1 MSVPANRL
9 AGLDGAA
16 LDAVV
21 IGGGMAGAGV
31 ARDLALRGASVALF
45 EKGDFASGT
54 SSKSSKLIHG
64 GLRYLELG
72 DFKLVRESLREKR
85 TLERLAPHL
94 VRPLPFLVP
103 IYRGAPRGLITVRIG
118 MWLYDLL
125 TPGKTTERYRVL
137 RPVDALTMEPS
148 VRAEDLR
155 GAGYYFD
162 DLLLYPE
169 RLCLENVLSAARHGA
184 RTFNYCEVEEFV
196 PGRRGIDGVK
206 VRDLLSG
213 QVQLVRAATI
223 VNCAGPWVDRVRAM
237 AKVADRSPRV
247 VRTTK
252 GIHCLLPRMTDRAVY
267 LSARDERMIFVIPW
281 REFSLV
287 GTTDTDFE
295 GDPDRLWATREEVTY
310 LLEEVA
316 KVLPDKR
323 ATFENVSYTYAG
335 VRPLSFEPGAPASRV
350 SREHK
355 VIPEG
360 PDGRFFSVTGTK
372 LTCFRSL
379 AEDVG
384 NRVMRVL
391 GRGLAPRTARLTLD
405 GVDEEVGKI
414 EARVWMDVSEE
425 MAATGLSR
433 GTLRTLVETYG
444 RAYPRVL
451 ELGRKLPDGFERLCP
466 SNPEIVA
473 QLHHALRE
481 ELAVSLQDVLLRR
494 TGIGQSRCQ
503 GLDCAEPIAARM
515 AAAAASGSAHDAAP
529 PRRRGRPPL
538 ASAARGGAGAGGRP
552 GLARRALGAAAGP
565 GRGRAGLARVQPRGP
580 GGPGQAER
588 PALHRPL
595 PRLRRGGRDRLQD
608 RQPVRDHHL
617 HPQLGQAGAL
627 RPLRG
632 DRQERGV
639 REATVAARRF
649 PAARQWC
656 YSSERRR
663 GRRENVTAA
672 QPDRDTESL
681 P

>member
-1 MSVPANRL
+1 VSVPANRL
-9 AGLDGAA
+9 AGLEGAA

-72 DFKLVRESLREKR
+72 DFKLVRESLREKK

-103 IYRGAPRGLITVRIG
+103 VYRGAPRGLITVRIG

-137 RPVDALTMEPS
+137 RPVEALTMEPS

-196 PGRRGIDGVK
+196 HGRRGIEGVK

-213 QVQLVRAATI
+213 QVQAVRAATV
-223 VNCAGPWVDRVRAM
+223 VNCAGPWVDRIRA
-237 AKVADRSPRV
+237 AARVADRSPRV

-323 ATFENVSYTYAG
+323 ATFDNVSYTYAG
-335 VRPLSFEPGAPASRV
+335 VRPLSFEPGASASPGGAASKV

-379 AEDVG
+379 AQDVG
-384 NRVMRVL
+384 DRVMRAL
-391 GRGLAPRTARLTLD
+391 GRAEKARTARLTLD
-405 GVDEEVGKI
+405 GADEEVGKI

-481 ELAVSLQDVLLRR
+481 EQAVSLQDVLLRR

-515 AAAAASGSAHDAAP
+515 AELGGWS
-529 PRRRGRPPL
+529 RRRL
-538 ASAARGGAGAGGRP
+538 D
-552 GLARRALGAAAGP
+552 
-565 GRGRAGLARVQPRGP
+565 
-580 GGPGQAER
+580 AELE
-588 PALHRPL
+588 AYSQH
-595 PRLRRGGRDRLQD
+595 
-608 RQPVRDHHL
+608 V
-617 HPQLGQAGAL
+617 
-627 RPLRG
+627 
-632 DRQERGV
+632 ERS
-639 REATVAARRF
+639 RRF
-649 PAARQWC
+649 RQ
-656 YSSERRR
+656 R
-663 GRRENVTAA
+663 A
-672 QPDRDTESL
+672 
-681 P
+681 

>member
-1 MSVPANRL
+1 VPANRL
-9 AGLDGAA
+9 AGLDGAT

-72 DFKLVRESLREKR
+72 DFKLVRESLREKK

-94 VRPLPFLVP
+94 IRPLPFLVP
-103 IYRGAPRGLITVRIG
+103 VYRGAARGLITVRIG

-125 TPGKTTERYRVL
+125 TPGKSTERYRVL
-137 RPVDALTMEPS
+137 RPVDALAMEPS

-196 PGRRGIDGVK
+196 PGRRGIEGVK

-213 QVQLVRAATI
+213 QVQLVRAAAV
-223 VNCAGPWVDRVRAM
+223 VNCAGPWVDRLRAM

-267 LSARDERMIFVIPW
+267 LSTHDERMIFVIPW

-323 ATFENVSYTYAG
+323 ATFDNVSYTYAG
-335 VRPLSFEPGAPASRV
+335 VRPLSFEPGASASKV

-360 PDGRFFSVTGTK
+360 PDGRFLSVTGTK

-384 NRVMRVL
+384 DRVMRLL
-391 GRGLAPRTARLTLD
+391 GRREPPRTARLTLD
-405 GVDEEVGKI
+405 GADEEVGKI

-473 QLHHALRE
+473 QLHHAVRE
-481 ELAVSLQDVLLRR
+481 ELAVSLQDLLLRR

-515 AAAAASGSAHDAAP
+515 AELGGWSKRRLDAELEAY
-529 PRRRGRPPL
+529 
-538 ASAARGGAGAGGRP
+538 SQH
-552 GLARRALGAAAGP
+552 
-565 GRGRAGLARVQPRGP
+565 V
-580 GGPGQAER
+580 ER
-588 PALHRPL
+588 S
-595 PRLRRGGRDRLQD
+595 
-608 RQPVRDHHL
+608 
-617 HPQLGQAGAL
+617 
-627 RPLRG
+627 
-632 DRQERGV
+632 
-639 REATVAARRF
+639 RRF
-649 PAARQWC
+649 RQ
-656 YSSERRR
+656 R
-663 GRRENVTAA
+663 
-672 QPDRDTESL
+672 
-681 P
+681 

>member
-1 MSVPANRL
+1 VPANRL
-9 AGLDGAA
+9 AGLDGAT

-72 DFKLVRESLREKR
+72 DFKLVRESLREKK

-94 VRPLPFLVP
+94 IRPLPFLVP
-103 IYRGAPRGLITVRIG
+103 VYRGAARGLITVRIG

-125 TPGKTTERYRVL
+125 TPGKSTERYRVL
-137 RPVDALTMEPS
+137 RPVDALAMEPS

-196 PGRRGIDGVK
+196 PGRRGIEGVK

-213 QVQLVRAATI
+213 QVQLVRAAAV
-223 VNCAGPWVDRVRAM
+223 VNCAGPWVDRLRAM

-267 LSARDERMIFVIPW
+267 LSTHDERMIFVIPW

-323 ATFENVSYTYAG
+323 ATFDNVSYTYAG
-335 VRPLSFEPGAPASRV
+335 VRPLSFEPGASASKV

-360 PDGRFFSVTGTK
+360 PDGRFLSVTGTK

-384 NRVMRVL
+384 DRVMRLL
-391 GRGLAPRTARLTLD
+391 GRRERPRTARLTLD
-405 GVDEEVGKI
+405 GADEEVGKI

-473 QLHHALRE
+473 QLHHAVRE
-481 ELAVSLQDVLLRR
+481 ELAVSLQDLLLRR

-515 AAAAASGSAHDAAP
+515 AELGGWSKRRLDAELEAY
-529 PRRRGRPPL
+529 
-538 ASAARGGAGAGGRP
+538 SQH
-552 GLARRALGAAAGP
+552 
-565 GRGRAGLARVQPRGP
+565 V
-580 GGPGQAER
+580 ER
-588 PALHRPL
+588 S
-595 PRLRRGGRDRLQD
+595 
-608 RQPVRDHHL
+608 
-617 HPQLGQAGAL
+617 
-627 RPLRG
+627 
-632 DRQERGV
+632 
-639 REATVAARRF
+639 RRF
-649 PAARQWC
+649 RQ
-656 YSSERRR
+656 R
-663 GRRENVTAA
+663 
-672 QPDRDTESL
+672 
-681 P
+681 

>member
-1 MSVPANRL
+1 VSVPANRL
-9 AGLDGAA
+9 AGLEGAA

-31 ARDLALRGASVALF
+31 ARDLALRGPSVALF

-72 DFKLVRESLREKR
+72 DFKLVRESLREKK

-103 IYRGAPRGLITVRIG
+103 VYRGAARGLITVRVG

-125 TPGKTTERYRVL
+125 TPGKTTERFRVL
-137 RPVDALTMEPS
+137 RPVEALTMEPS

-196 PGRRGIDGVK
+196 HGRRGIEGVK

-213 QVQLVRAATI
+213 QVQAVRAATI
-223 VNCAGPWVDRVRAM
+223 VNCAGPWVDRIRA
-237 AKVADRSPRV
+237 AARVADRSPRV

-335 VRPLSFEPGAPASRV
+335 VRPLSFEPGASASKV

-379 AEDVG
+379 AQDVG
-384 NRVMRVL
+384 DRVMRAL
-391 GRGLAPRTARLTLD
+391 GRAEKARTARLTLD
-405 GVDEEVGKI
+405 GADEEVGKI

-481 ELAVSLQDVLLRR
+481 EQAVSLQDVLLRR

-515 AAAAASGSAHDAAP
+515 AELGGWT
-529 PRRRGRPPL
+529 RRRL
-538 ASAARGGAGAGGRP
+538 D
-552 GLARRALGAAAGP
+552 
-565 GRGRAGLARVQPRGP
+565 
-580 GGPGQAER
+580 AELE
-588 PALHRPL
+588 AYSQH
-595 PRLRRGGRDRLQD
+595 
-608 RQPVRDHHL
+608 V
-617 HPQLGQAGAL
+617 
-627 RPLRG
+627 
-632 DRQERGV
+632 ERS
-639 REATVAARRF
+639 RRF
-649 PAARQWC
+649 RQ
-656 YSSERRR
+656 R
-663 GRRENVTAA
+663 A
-672 QPDRDTESL
+672 
-681 P
+681 